1 MRAISLLIVPLIGL
15 GVLSPSVTYAAV
27 VETIIDANTAEV
39 LGSITFP
46 ALSGSTTDGV
56 VFSYGGFSQ
65 SEITS
70 IDWTLNPTTDA
81 VTALDLHAL
90 EGDAICPVADGVCSN
105 GTLTMSSSSAS
116 EFFKSCDTTG
126 QSPTCEE
133 FERSPQNIAF
143 KVTSIPEPATWF
155 LGLTGFLGLGA
166 WRFARARFAVSAA
179 YFP

>member
-1 MRAISLLIVPLIGL
+1 MRAISLPLVLLFGL
-15 GVLSPSVTYAAV
+15 GVASPSLSYASVT
-27 VETIIDANTAEV
+27 ETIVDADTAAV

-46 ALSGSTTDGV
+46 AFSGSTSAGV
-56 VFSYGGFSQ
+56 VFSYDGFSQ

-90 EGDAICPVADGVCSN
+90 KGDAICPVADGVCSN
-105 GTLTMSSSSAS
+105 STLTMSPSSAS
-116 EFFKSCDTTG
+116 EIFRSCDTTG
-126 QSPTCEE
+126 QFPTCEGS
-133 FERSPQNIAF
+133 ERFPQSIAF

-166 WRFARARFAVSAA
+166 WRFARARFGGSAA
-179 YFP
+179 